1 MHVNL
6 PPFHWSDCRR
16 RRANHDLANPGKKQ
30 GLYKSSN
37 GKHLPTWPHNGQQQR
52 HRRRGV
58 DLCSGCLFSLRLQAF
73 RLRPFCAGTLLAF
86 WFVRS
91 CHYWPWPLG
100 RLSCK
105 WKRITFSCFL
115 LSLAAGSSPFLWSCS
130 SLAGARKFELRQIQ
144 KKSVPTCARSFLFC
158 SPGSFVQSKTKKNQ
172 SSKRHSP
179 PAPVAACLHPC
190 LSKKLQFRHAWNAWC
205 MKCVKSIMLMRGM
218 REWKCMVFKCFFLQ
232 KPNFKHPALNKVR
245 TQLKARKTRWHF
257 EPNWLS
263 KAGFKRPFCH
273 WHVLKCIIAI
283 QLPWSMVCMHVL
295 QFMHVSNNKIS
306 WCCNLG
312 NTDHT
317 SLEKSTK
324 KPTPKKT
331 PNLVSLRKPFDS
343 PD

>member
-16 RRANHDLANPGKKQ
+16 WRANHDLANPGKKQ

-158 SPGSFVQSKTKKNQ
+158 SPGSFVQSKTKKINLQ
-172 SSKRHSP
+172 RDTAH
-179 PAPVAACLHPC
+179 LHQWPLVFIHVWAKSC
-190 LSKKLQFRHAWNAWC
+190 SFAMREMHDAWNAWNQSC
-205 MKCVKSIMLMRGM
+205 LCVACVNENAWSSNAFFYKSQTSNI
-218 REWKCMVFKCFFLQ
+218 Q
-232 KPNFKHPALNKVR
+232 
-245 TQLKARKTRWHF
+245 
-257 EPNWLS
+257 
-263 KAGFKRPFCH
+263 H
-273 WHVLKCIIAI
+273 WIRSEH
-283 QLPWSMVCMHVL
+283 
-295 QFMHVSNNKIS
+295 N
-306 WCCNLG
+306 
-312 NTDHT
+312 
-317 SLEKSTK
+317 
-324 KPTPKKT
+324 
-331 PNLVSLRKPFDS
+331 
-343 PD
+343 